1 MFCYSVESQTRW
13 TQIGELLSEKKF
25 RFETDDLVRYD
36 QQNNEIFYIGRRT
49 LTLKRFGVMIN
60 FEYIE
65 QVRRIS
71 SSAVKSEIVNCFRVI
86 TFNID
91 YYFRDPNPSRDEYN
105 VDDPT

>member
-1 MFCYSVESQTRW
+1 
-13 TQIGELLSEKKF
+13 
-25 RFETDDLVRYD
+25 
-36 QQNNEIFYIGRRT
+36 
-49 LTLKRFGVMIN
+49 MIN

-86 TFNID
+86 TFNMD